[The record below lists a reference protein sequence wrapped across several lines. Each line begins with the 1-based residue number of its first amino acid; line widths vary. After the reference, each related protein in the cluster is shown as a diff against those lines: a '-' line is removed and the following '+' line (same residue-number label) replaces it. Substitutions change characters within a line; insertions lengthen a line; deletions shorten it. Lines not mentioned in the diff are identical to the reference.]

1 MLNRLPNT
9 NTHLD
14 NERLSLVRA
23 KLELLVK
30 AITKHRQVTD
40 SQLLELRQL
49 LETLPLATA
58 DFAVASKRLRNVRR
72 YLLDEEV
79 GAACYEIKLLVGGL
93 RSVW

>member
-40 SQLLELRQL
+40 SQLPWCPSLSGSGSPPPQGRMQ
-49 LETLPLATA
+49 
-58 DFAVASKRLRNVRR
+58 
-72 YLLDEEV
+72 
-79 GAACYEIKLLVGGL
+79 
-93 RSVW
+93 